1 MTEDKS
7 SFKSSQVILVRLN
20 ETENYLLWSRH
31 ILMYLQG
38 QRLTGYV
45 TGTVKTPKATTEKII
60 ELQKWEADDG

>member
-1 MTEDKS
+1 MTEAKS

-45 TGTVKTPKATTEKII
+45 IGMVKTPKVTTEKII